1 MNWSHYSE
9 VFMEP
14 RLCLN
19 LFYKTFN
26 SLDKSK
32 LKININKRKEDSDSE
47 ILHKQGKS
55 ELMSKFAVTHVY

>member
-1 MNWSHYSE
+1 
-9 VFMEP
+9 MEP